1 MNCICIRRQG
11 FWQDIGNF
19 KRIEKK
25 FGNICYLYAVN
36 FKKGLQKIVTV
47 FEEEKIAYMI
57 VGGFAMSYYNRF
69 RFTADIDCVLQIYPH
84 YIEKIVKHFPDWL
97 PYLEHFRE
105 CADQGILFNFTD
117 FETGVK
123 YDMMLY
129 QDSDYNWRAF
139 ERRREVTFLDIKC
152 FISAP
157 EDLIISK
164 LRWYALS
171 DSAKQL
177 EDIKF
182 LLRESSIDHQY
193 LTGWTDRLN
202 ISRYG
207 LF

>member
-1 MNCICIRRQG
+1 
-11 FWQDIGNF
+11 
-19 KRIEKK
+19 
-25 FGNICYLYAVN
+25 
-36 FKKGLQKIVTV
+36 
-47 FEEEKIAYMI
+47 MI

-84 YIEKIVKHFPDWL
+84 HIEKILKHFPDWL
-97 PYLEHFRE
+97 PFL
-105 CADQGILFNFTD
+105 DQFKESVNRGILFNFTD

-129 QDSDYNWRAF
+129 QDSEYNWRAF
-139 ERRREVTFLDIKC
+139 ERRRGVKFMDIDC

-171 DSAKQL
+171 NSAKQL

-182 LLRESSIDHQY
+182 LLKETSIDHEY
-193 LTGWTDRLN
+193 LTNWVSRLK